1 MELLKSNLKTTKYEI
16 ERQWCSHCKGEV
28 TGNPIGVIPHSKLG
42 INLMVMTLIQNM
54 LFTLP

>member
-28 TGNPIGVIPHSKLG
+28 TGNPIGGHSSF
-42 INLMVMTLIQNM
+42 QAWD
-54 LFTLP
+54 